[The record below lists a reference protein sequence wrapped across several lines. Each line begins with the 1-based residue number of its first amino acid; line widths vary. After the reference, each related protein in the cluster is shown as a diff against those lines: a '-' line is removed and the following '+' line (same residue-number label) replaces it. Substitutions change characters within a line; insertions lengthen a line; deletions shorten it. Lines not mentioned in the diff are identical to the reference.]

1 MQMAVHTAGLCKRYR
16 GRAAVDH
23 LDMQVEKGEIYGF
36 IGQNGAGK
44 STTFKLLAGLA
55 RPTAGQIELFGR
67 PLTDPTVRRRL
78 GVLVEDA
85 GVYPGLSARE
95 NCMLKAMAL
104 GLDNESKAVERTL
117 GEVGLAGAG
126 SKACKRFSMGQRR
139 RLGLALALLGNPDLL
154 LLDEPTNG
162 LDPEGIRDVRRLLLQ
177 LQAERGVTIVVSSH
191 LLGELEKIATSY
203 GIIRSGRM
211 VQQITAAELEDR
223 CRDYITLQTQD
234 PHRAAAVLEEKL
246 GLSGY
251 EVLPEG
257 VLHLYD
263 PVESSAV
270 VAVLSENGVPV
281 GSIGTHRQEL
291 EDYFVKLMGVGEHV

>member
-1 MQMAVHTAGLCKRYR
+1 M
-16 GRAAVDH
+16 
-23 LDMQVEKGEIYGF
+23 
-36 IGQNGAGK
+36 
-44 STTFKLLAGLA
+44 
-55 RPTAGQIELFGR
+55 
-67 PLTDPTVRRRL
+67 
-78 GVLVEDA
+78 
-85 GVYPGLSARE
+85 
-95 NCMLKAMAL
+95 
-104 GLDNESKAVERTL
+104 
-117 GEVGLAGAG
+117 
-126 SKACKRFSMGQRR
+126 
-139 RLGLALALLGNPDLL
+139 
-154 LLDEPTNG
+154 
-162 LDPEGIRDVRRLLLQ
+162 
-177 LQAERGVTIVVSSH
+177 TIVVSSH

-211 VQQITAAELEDR
+211 VQQITAAELEAR